1 MLFSPHSRLEMEGLQ
16 KRNPFHFAAKQN
28 FDVLFMF
35 LITYKNFTKTILRNL
50 SIVKVR
56 SSNLIKEFIFMNI
69 PLKFIY
75 KRANYYFFFFILT
88 SVSNL
93 L

>member
-1 MLFSPHSRLEMEGLQ
+1 
-16 KRNPFHFAAKQN
+16 
-28 FDVLFMF
+28 MF

-56 SSNLIKEFIFMNI
+56 SSNLIKEFIFMNF

-75 KRANYYFFFFILT
+75 ERANYF
-88 SVSNL
+88 
-93 L
+93 